1 MKILPADIPASW
13 FRLPWSV
20 FVLLSLA
27 TLLAI
32 LVASSSWKT
41 PSMPLPL
48 LLSAHRYLVKNTYQ
62 LWSSL
67 SIRIINRTLSHKSI
81 WSRNTAPLLLKA
93 CSCSKTKTMYIV
105 ALSWL
110 VLKHMWPDR
119 CVFSEYF
126 SEYIFANMLSN
137 WATCL
142 LQTLS
147 RSNKNCCLF
156 VGYSL
161 VTWTAFT

>member
-1 MKILPADIPASW
+1 MTKWTQILEKAILVLWCP
-13 FRLPWSV
+13 LPWSV

-67 SIRIINRTLSHKSI
+67 SIRIIKRTLSHKSI

-110 VLKHMWPDR
+110 VLKHMWPVR
-119 CVFSEYF
+119 PHMFQNVCVFR
-126 SEYIFANMLSN
+126 IFQWIHLCKYVVKLSDLFAANFI
-137 WATCL
+137 
-142 LQTLS
+142 QI
-147 RSNKNCCLF
+147 
-156 VGYSL
+156 
-161 VTWTAFT
+161 